1 MRTAAAIAVV
11 VMLVVFAARSGAA
24 QVISADTEWSDV
36 VMVEGTVEVA
46 EGATLTIKPGT
57 RVLFAKGVQ
66 DDEGLAGTGM
76 LVLGSVIAL
85 GEPGRH
91 IRFSSIEDEPAPG
104 DWGEVRI
111 LKSPDSRFVY
121 CDFSY
126 GGWGLH
132 VHDSKV
138 LVKDCSFE
146 HNSYGGVRGK
156 GGDVEVEGSF
166 FTGMDIGIR
175 YWQGK
180 PHIRGNTITGNT
192 TGIFFRQDCTG
203 AKAEYNNIYG
213 NREYDLKLGDGHDT
227 DVDAA
232 NNWWGT
238 ADIARIRQ
246 KIYDKGREEYIGAA
260 VIEPVL
266 QGKVADQ

>member
-1 MRTAAAIAVV
+1 MRTAAAIAMA
-11 VMLVVFAARSGAA
+11 VMLVVFAARSDAA
-24 QVISADTEWSDV
+24 QVISADTEWSGV

-57 RVLFAKGVQ
+57 RVLFVKGTQ

-76 LVLGSVIAL
+76 LVLGNVMAL
-85 GEPGRH
+85 GEPGKH
-91 IRFSSIEDEPAPG
+91 IRFSSLEDEPAPG
-104 DWGEVRI
+104 DWGEVKTI
-111 LKSPDSRFVY
+111 KSQGSRFVR

-132 VHDSKV
+132 VHDSNV

-156 GGDVEVEGSF
+156 GGDVEIEGSF

-175 YWQGK
+175 YWQGT
-180 PHIRGNTITGNT
+180 PSIHCNTITGNT

-203 AKAEYNNIYG
+203 AKVGYNNIYG
-213 NREYDLKLGDGHDT
+213 NREYDLKLGDGHGT

-238 ADIARIRQ
+238 ADIARIRL
-246 KIYDKGREEYIGAA
+246 KIFDNSREEYIGAA
-260 VIEPVL
+260 DIEPVL